1 MNICCTSDFCG
12 SQGDF
17 GSRIREIAET
27 GFTHYFWCHQWNT
40 DFLYTKPELD
50 EIRKVQKSA
59 GLKLLDI
66 HGSAGSEKRWFST
79 TEYIRKAG
87 VELVKNR
94 LEMLD
99 ALEGE
104 GVLVMHAPN
113 VKYFLPEVI
122 TPEENDAKNNA
133 ARAEFE
139 AVCRSLDELMPEL
152 EKRNRKIAIENLCR
166 DDWSMIDAYLER
178 YPAERL
184 GICYDCGHANIYRDR
199 MDQMDKRKS
208 RLEATHLHDNNGT
221 GDQHK
226 PVFTGTI
233 DFGRLAKVIATSAYK
248 RPLSFELSMRN
259 TSFWDTE
266 KDAYGQ
272 TEAARRAFLADAFKG
287 CSRFAE
293 MVEKARSGN

>member
-17 GSRIREIAET
+17 GSRIREIAEA

-50 EIRKVQKSA
+50 EIKKVQKSA

-79 TEYIRKAG
+79 TEYMRKAG

-99 ALEGE
+99 ALEAE

-122 TPEENDAKNNA
+122 TPEDNDAKNNA

-139 AVCRSLDELMPEL
+139 AVCRSLDELMPL
-152 EKRNRKIAIENLCR
+152 LTSRLFAVGHDTQWLLKTPSDIRQDGNT
-166 DDWSMIDAYLER
+166 AYLSF
-178 YPAERL
+178 AEQRL
-184 GICYDCGHANIYRDR
+184 
-199 MDQMDKRKS
+199 
-208 RLEATHLHDNNGT
+208 LHQFAIDN
-221 GDQHK
+221 
-226 PVFTGTI
+226 
-233 DFGRLAKVIATSAYK
+233 TSALINSTTLQLGNDNRLTVTYSNLADFSGK
-248 RPLSFELSMRN
+248 LFPSVVKLDVASALLSAACTIVLQSVSFDTKVNVAPAN
-259 TSFWDTE
+259 TSKYNKVNLSTIIP
-266 KDAYGQ
+266 
-272 TEAARRAFLADAFKG
+272 
-287 CSRFAE
+287 
-293 MVEKARSGN
+293 M